1 MDQRRASCIGDGG
14 IVKLSERWAEEG
26 DFMRDELGRSAR
38 LGDLAPSR
46 KGLLARS
53 ATGVGRGGFG
63 IRDVEEVRDL
73 IVNRQKPLCLPRRF
87 ESLHDPFA
95 LPCRLVRVFRAI
107 VQAFVLAMF
116 DAEPHLRPRSAV

>member
-1 MDQRRASCIGDGG
+1 MGS
-14 IVKLSERWAEEG
+14 
-26 DFMRDELGRSAR
+26 GRSAG

-46 KGLLARS
+46 KGSLARS
-53 ATGVGRGGFG
+53 AAEVGRGGFG

-73 IVNRQKPLCLPRRF
+73 IVNRQKPLRLPRRF

-95 LPCRLVRVFRAI
+95 SPYRLGGVFCAI

-116 DAEPHLRPRSAV
+116 DAEPHLRPRSAI